1 MNHASILSEIV
12 KTIKELDEK
21 QTLYILKGFNFIS
34 DQLEQLDFLFLKDEV
49 VTETNFDSQN
59 NLRKL
64 LSGDKAFFA
73 WYEDLIF
80 LDINQKIG
88 GVKDFTNYT
97 IKIIENDLF
106 FNYYPDFNSVN
117 VGDKYLKY
125 NADTDNIVQLYYGD
139 IAIDNNQAF
148 VVYNDVSDKEITKIK
163 ISELLPTNFVGSDGE
178 IVEMPEES
186 DNISFA
192 VLVKE
197 IISKNVTEITILKTI
212 DSQDV
217 KIKNL
222 TKLLKSLGVKISAR
236 KYSTS
241 TYKVDDTDYD
251 QYEAIL
257 KRKND
262 NFKFKDLKIYKD
274 PYEGNE
280 LININQSVIVDK
292 IVKNVELAQREES
305 FRDIFVTAPT
315 GSGKSVMF
323 QIPAVYIAEKYDLL
337 TIVVTPLIGLMNDQ
351 VVNIKALTEK
361 AATINSDYTPIE
373 KEQTLERV
381 KSGEVSILYLS
392 PESLLSNT
400 DITNLI
406 GERKIGLVVVDE
418 SHIVATWGKSFRP
431 DYWYLGDFIA
441 KLRNSEKSDH
451 HFPIATFTATST
463 FGGDDNMYSDIVES
477 LKMTAEKF
485 IGNVKRDDIVF
496 DIRHHTKDHA
506 YKEEKLETAA
516 KEINKLQKTK
526 DKTLVYVPYT
536 SHITDLMAKM
546 DDQTKVGKYYGG
558 MSAGE
563 KNETLEKIKTGEE
576 NIILATK
583 AFGMGIDIDD
593 IKNVYH
599 FAPTGNIADYVQ
611 EIGRAARKNGMTGVA
626 ATDFYKEDFRY
637 INQLYGMSSIKHWQI
652 IAVLEKIF
660 DIYRRKNKRNF
671 LVSPMEF
678 SYIFNDVPPHEI
690 DAKLKTALLIIKKDF
705 EIQSRSNYIPL
716 IFKPRSMFT
725 NGYFMVNDD
734 MVDTLKRFGVW
745 QCFKRLELPRK
756 VETIRDGLPTTIYS
770 LGDTFV
776 LDFKKLWESK
786 YKDMSFASFKH
797 NFFSNDLD
805 KNFKVGEKLVA
816 RSIIQINGGDVNF
829 SEINS
834 RLTATMNS
842 LQEILDELRQNNKHF
857 TVKELAKHIREKTT
871 IKKPYIADMLAQS
884 IIHILNRV
892 PISNFIQSPFATYNS
907 QTDKWNIQN
916 MTYETRIKRIVGSA
930 YRSLPPEST
939 QTVRF
944 TGADLKSNLDL
955 LLAQLLEIL
964 ELADVKISAGNNPEF
979 FIRVNSPSAIEKIVR
994 NKSYTSK
1001 TVSLVDY
1008 KHKESCRLMEKFF
1021 TELISDEDRW
1031 NFIEQ
1036 YFLGKTEVIPAES

>member
-1 MNHASILSEIV
+1 MICASILSEIV
-12 KTIKELDEK
+12 KTIKGLNEK
-21 QTLYILKGFNFIS
+21 QTLYVLKGFNFIS
-34 DQLEQLDFLFLKDEV
+34 DQLEQLNFLFLKNEII
-49 VTETNFDSQN
+49 TEINFDPRS

-64 LSGDKAFFA
+64 SSDDRSFFA

-197 IISKNVTEITILKTI
+197 IISKNVTEIKILKTS

-217 KIKNL
+217 KIRNL
-222 TKLLKSLGVKISAR
+222 TKLLKSLGVKISTR

-241 TYKVDDTDYD
+241 IYKVDDTDYG

-280 LININQSVIVDK
+280 LINISQSVIVDK

-496 DIRHHTKDHA
+496 NIRHHTKDHA
-506 YKEEKLETAA
+506 YKEEKIETAA

-536 SHITDLMAKM
+536 SHIADLMAKM
-546 DDQTKVGKYYGG
+546 DDKTKVGKYYGG
-558 MSAGE
+558 MPAGE

-576 NIILATK
+576 NVVLATK

-660 DIYRRKNKRNF
+660 DIYRRKNKRNL

-678 SYIFNDVPPHEI
+678 SYIFNDVPPHGI

-705 EIQSRSNYIPL
+705 EMQSRSNYIPL
-716 IFKPRSMFT
+716 IFKPRSMFA
-725 NGYFMVNDD
+725 NGYFMVNDEMID
-734 MVDTLKRFGVW
+734 ILKQFGVW
-745 QCFKRLELPRK
+745 QFFKKLNLPRK
-756 VETIRDGLPTTIYS
+756 IETISSGVPMTVS
-770 LGDTFV
+770 SPGDTFA

-805 KNFKVGEKLVA
+805 KDFKVGKKLIA
-816 RSIIQINGGDVNF
+816 RSIIQIDGGGVKF
-829 SEINS
+829 SEINN
-834 RLTATMNS
+834 RLATTLND
-842 LQEILDELRQNNKHF
+842 LQSIFGDLRQNNKHF
-857 TVKELAKHIREKTT
+857 AVKELAKHIREKTT
-871 IKKPYIADMLAQS
+871 VKKPYIADMLAQS

-892 PISNFIQSPFATYNS
+892 PINSFNQSPFATYNS

-916 MTYETRIKRIVGSA
+916 TTYETRIKRIIGYA
-930 YRSLPPEST
+930 HRSLSPEST

-944 TGADLKSNLDL
+944 TGADLKDNLDL

-979 FIRVNSPSAIEKIVR
+979 FIRINNPSAIEKIVR
-994 NKSYTSK
+994 NKSYKSK

-1021 TELISDEDRW
+1021 TELTSDEDRW

-1036 YFLGKTEVIPAES
+1036 YFLGRTKISSAES

>member
-1 MNHASILSEIV
+1 
-12 KTIKELDEK
+12 
-21 QTLYILKGFNFIS
+21 
-34 DQLEQLDFLFLKDEV
+34 
-49 VTETNFDSQN
+49 
-59 NLRKL
+59 
-64 LSGDKAFFA
+64 
-73 WYEDLIF
+73 
-80 LDINQKIG
+80 
-88 GVKDFTNYT
+88 
-97 IKIIENDLF
+97 
-106 FNYYPDFNSVN
+106 
-117 VGDKYLKY
+117 
-125 NADTDNIVQLYYGD
+125 
-139 IAIDNNQAF
+139 
-148 VVYNDVSDKEITKIK
+148 
-163 ISELLPTNFVGSDGE
+163 
-178 IVEMPEES
+178 
-186 DNISFA
+186 
-192 VLVKE
+192 
-197 IISKNVTEITILKTI
+197 
-212 DSQDV
+212 
-217 KIKNL
+217 
-222 TKLLKSLGVKISAR
+222 
-236 KYSTS
+236 
-241 TYKVDDTDYD
+241 
-251 QYEAIL
+251 
-257 KRKND
+257 
-262 NFKFKDLKIYKD
+262 
-274 PYEGNE
+274 
-280 LININQSVIVDK
+280 
-292 IVKNVELAQREES
+292 
-305 FRDIFVTAPT
+305 
-315 GSGKSVMF
+315 
-323 QIPAVYIAEKYDLL
+323 
-337 TIVVTPLIGLMNDQ
+337 
-351 VVNIKALTEK
+351 
-361 AATINSDYTPIE
+361 
-373 KEQTLERV
+373 
-381 KSGEVSILYLS
+381 
-392 PESLLSNT
+392 
-400 DITNLI
+400 
-406 GERKIGLVVVDE
+406 
-418 SHIVATWGKSFRP
+418 
-431 DYWYLGDFIA
+431 
-441 KLRNSEKSDH
+441 
-451 HFPIATFTATST
+451 
-463 FGGDDNMYSDIVES
+463 MYSDIVES

-599 FAPTGNIADYVQ
+599 FAPTGNIADYIQ
-611 EIGRAARKNGMTGVA
+611 EIGRVARKNGMTGVA

-725 NGYFMVNDD
+725 NGYFMVNDE
-734 MVDTLKRFGVW
+734 MIDTLKRFGVW
-745 QCFKRLELPRK
+745 QFFKKLNLPRK
-756 VETIRDGLPTTIYS
+756 VETIRDGLLTTIYS
-770 LGDTFV
+770 HGDTFV
-776 LDFKKLWESK
+776 LDFKKLWENK

-797 NFFSNDLD
+797 NFFSNTLD
-805 KNFKVGEKLVA
+805 RDFKVGEKLVA
-816 RSIIQINGGDVNF
+816 RSIIQINGGDVKF
-829 SEINS
+829 SEINN

-1036 YFLGKTEVIPAES
+1036 YFLGKQR

>member
-1 MNHASILSEIV
+1 MNRSSILSEMV
-12 KTIKELDEK
+12 KAIKRLDEK

-34 DQLEQLDFLFLKDEV
+34 DQLEQLDFLFLKNEV
-49 VTETNFDSQN
+49 ITEINLDPQN
-59 NLRKL
+59 SLRKL
-64 LSGDKAFFA
+64 LSNDKAFFA

-88 GVKDFTNYT
+88 GITDFTNYT

-106 FNYYPDFNSVN
+106 FNYYPDFSSAN
-117 VGDKYLKY
+117 VSEKYLKY
-125 NADTDNIVQLYYGD
+125 NSDTDNIVQLYYGD
-139 IAIDNNQAF
+139 IAIDSSQTF
-148 VVYNDVSDKEITKIK
+148 VVYNDVSDKEIVKIK
-163 ISELLPTNFVGSDGE
+163 ISELLPTNFVGGNGE
-178 IVEMPEES
+178 TVEMPEES

-197 IISKNVTEITILKTI
+197 IISKNTAEITVLKTS
-212 DSQDV
+212 DNQDV

-222 TKLLKSLGVKISAR
+222 AKSLKSLGVKISTHE
-236 KYSTS
+236 YSTP
-241 TYKVDDTDYD
+241 TYKVDDDDYS

-257 KRKND
+257 KRKNSS
-262 NFKFKDLKIYKD
+262 FKFKNLKVYKD

-280 LININQSVIVDK
+280 LIDINQSVIVDK
-292 IVKNVELAQREES
+292 IVKNVELAQKEKS

-323 QIPAVYIAEKYDLL
+323 QIPAVYIAEKYNLL

-373 KEQTLERV
+373 KEQTLEKIKR
-381 KSGEVSILYLS
+381 GEVSILYLS

-406 GERKIGLVVVDE
+406 GERKIGLVIVDE

-536 SHITDLMAKM
+536 SHITDLMAKI
-546 DDQTKVGKYYGG
+546 DDQSKVGKYYGG

-576 NIILATK
+576 NIVLATK

-611 EIGRAARKNGMTGVA
+611 EIGRAARKKGVTGVA

-660 DIYRRKNKRNF
+660 DIYRRENKRNF

-756 VETIRDGLPTTIYS
+756 VETIRDGLLTTIYS

-842 LQEILDELRQNNKHF
+842 LQSIFDELRQNNRHF
-857 TVKELAKHIREKTT
+857 TVKELAKRIREKTT

-892 PISNFIQSPFATYNS
+892 PISNFNQSPFATYNS

-916 MTYETRIKRIVGSA
+916 ATYETRIKRIAGSA
-930 YRSLPPEST
+930 YKSLPPESA

-944 TGADLKSNLDL
+944 TGTDLKGNLDL

-964 ELADVKISAGNNPEF
+964 ELADVEISAGNNPEF
-979 FIRVNSPSAIEKIVR
+979 FIRVNSPSAIERIVR

-1008 KHKESCRLMEKFF
+1008 KHKESCRLMERFF
-1021 TELISDEDRW
+1021 TELTSNEDRW

-1036 YFLGKTEVIPAES
+1036 YFLGKTEVNSADL

>member
-12 KTIKELDEK
+12 KTIKGLDEK

-34 DQLEQLDFLFLKDEV
+34 DQLDQLDFLFLKNKV

-64 LSGDKAFFA
+64 LLSDETLFA

-88 GVKDFTNYT
+88 GIKDFTNYT

-106 FNYYPDFNSVN
+106 FNYYPDFESVN
-117 VGDKYLKY
+117 ASEKYLKY
-125 NADTDNIVQLYYGD
+125 NADTDNIIQLYYGD
-139 IAIDNNQAF
+139 IAINNNQAF
-148 VVYNDVSDKEITKIK
+148 VVYNDISDKKITKIK
-163 ISELLPTNFVGSDGE
+163 ISELLPKISVGDNDK
-178 IVEMPEES
+178 VVRMPEES

-192 VLVKE
+192 ILVKE
-197 IISKNVTEITILKTI
+197 IISKSTNEIIILKTS
-212 DSQDV
+212 DNQDA

-222 TKLLKSLGVKISAR
+222 AKSLKSLGIKISTR
-236 KYSTS
+236 EYSTP
-241 TYKVDDTDYD
+241 TYKVGDNDYR
-251 QYEAIL
+251 QYETIL
-257 KRKND
+257 KRKNSS
-262 NFKFKDLKIYKD
+262 FKFKDLKVYED
-274 PYEGNE
+274 PYEGNK
-280 LININQSVIVDK
+280 LIDINQSVIVDK
-292 IVKNVELAQREES
+292 IVKNVELAQKEES

-323 QIPAVYIAEKYDLL
+323 QIPAVYIAEKYNLL
-337 TIVVTPLIGLMNDQ
+337 TIVITPLIGLMNDQ

-381 KSGEVSILYLS
+381 KNGEISILYLS

-506 YKEEKLETAA
+506 YKEEKLDTAA

-536 SHITDLMAKM
+536 SHIADLMTRM

-576 NIILATK
+576 NVVIATK

-593 IKNVYH
+593 IRNVYH

-660 DIYRRKNKRNF
+660 DTYRRKNKRNF

-678 SYIFNDVPPHEI
+678 SYIFNDVSPHEI

-705 EIQSRSNYIPL
+705 EIQSQSNYIPL

-725 NGYFMVNDD
+725 NGYFLVNDE
-734 MVDTLKRFGVW
+734 MIDTLKRFAVW
-745 QCFKRLELPRK
+745 QFFKKLNLPRK
-756 VETIRDGLPTTIYS
+756 VETIKDGLLTTIHS
-770 LGDTFV
+770 PGDTFV
-776 LDFKKLWESK
+776 LDFKKLWENK

-797 NFFSNDLD
+797 NFFSNTLD
-805 KNFKVGEKLVA
+805 RDFRVGEKLVA
-816 RSIIQINGGDVNF
+816 RSIIQINGGDVKF
-829 SEINS
+829 SEINN

-842 LQEILDELRQNNKHF
+842 LQGILDELHQSNKHF
-857 TVKELAKHIREKTT
+857 TIKELAKRIREKTT
-871 IKKPYIADMLAQS
+871 VKKPYIADMLAQS

-916 MTYETRIKRIVGSA
+916 TTYETRIKRMVGSA

-944 TGADLKSNLDL
+944 TGADLKGSLDL
-955 LLAQLLEIL
+955 LLAQLLEVL
-964 ELADVKISAGNNPEF
+964 ELADVKISAGNDPEF

-1008 KHKESCRLMEKFF
+1008 KHKESCRLMERFF
-1021 TELISDEDRW
+1021 TELTSDEDRW
-1031 NFIEQ
+1031 HFIEQ
-1036 YFLGKTEVIPAES
+1036 YFLGKQR

>member
-1 MNHASILSEIV
+1 MNRSSILSEMV
-12 KTIKELDEK
+12 KAIKRLDEK

-34 DQLEQLDFLFLKDEV
+34 DQLEQLDFLFLKNEV
-49 VTETNFDSQN
+49 ITEINLDPQN
-59 NLRKL
+59 SLRKL
-64 LSGDKAFFA
+64 LSNDKAFFA

-88 GVKDFTNYT
+88 GITDFTNYT

-106 FNYYPDFNSVN
+106 FNYYPDFSSAN
-117 VGDKYLKY
+117 VSEKYLKY
-125 NADTDNIVQLYYGD
+125 NSDTDNIVQLYYGD
-139 IAIDNNQAF
+139 IAIDSSQTF
-148 VVYNDVSDKEITKIK
+148 VVYNDVSDKEIVKIK
-163 ISELLPTNFVGSDGE
+163 ISELLPTNFVGGNGE
-178 IVEMPEES
+178 TVEMPEES

-197 IISKNVTEITILKTI
+197 IISKNTAEITVLKTS
-212 DSQDV
+212 DNQDV

-222 TKLLKSLGVKISAR
+222 AKSLKSLGVKISTHE
-236 KYSTS
+236 YSTP
-241 TYKVDDTDYD
+241 TYKVDDDDYS

-257 KRKND
+257 KRKNSS
-262 NFKFKDLKIYKD
+262 FKFKNLKVYKD

-280 LININQSVIVDK
+280 LIDINQSVIVDK
-292 IVKNVELAQREES
+292 IVKNVELAQKEKS

-323 QIPAVYIAEKYDLL
+323 QIPAVYIAEKYNLL

-373 KEQTLERV
+373 KEQTLEKIKR
-381 KSGEVSILYLS
+381 GEVSILYLS

-406 GERKIGLVVVDE
+406 GERKIGLVIVDE

-536 SHITDLMAKM
+536 SHITDLMAKI
-546 DDQTKVGKYYGG
+546 DDQSKVGKYYGG

-576 NIILATK
+576 NIVLATK

-611 EIGRAARKNGMTGVA
+611 EIGRAARKKGVTGVA

-660 DIYRRKNKRNF
+660 DIYRRENKRNF

-690 DAKLKTALLIIKKDF
+690 DAKLKTTLLIIKKDF

-842 LQEILDELRQNNKHF
+842 LQSIFDELRQNNRHF
-857 TVKELAKHIREKTT
+857 TVKELAKRIREKTT

-892 PISNFIQSPFATYNS
+892 PISNFNQSPFATYNS

-916 MTYETRIKRIVGSA
+916 ATYETRIKRIAGSA
-930 YRSLPPEST
+930 YKSLPPESA

-944 TGADLKSNLDL
+944 TGTDLKGNLDL

-964 ELADVKISAGNNPEF
+964 ELADVEISAGNNPEF
-979 FIRVNSPSAIEKIVR
+979 FIRVNSPSAIERIVR

-1008 KHKESCRLMEKFF
+1008 KHKESCRLMERFF
-1021 TELISDEDRW
+1021 TELTSNEDRW

-1036 YFLGKTEVIPAES
+1036 YFLGKTEVNSADL

>member
-1 MNHASILSEIV
+1 M
-12 KTIKELDEK
+12 
-21 QTLYILKGFNFIS
+21 
-34 DQLEQLDFLFLKDEV
+34 
-49 VTETNFDSQN
+49 
-59 NLRKL
+59 
-64 LSGDKAFFA
+64 
-73 WYEDLIF
+73 
-80 LDINQKIG
+80 
-88 GVKDFTNYT
+88 
-97 IKIIENDLF
+97 
-106 FNYYPDFNSVN
+106 
-117 VGDKYLKY
+117 
-125 NADTDNIVQLYYGD
+125 
-139 IAIDNNQAF
+139 
-148 VVYNDVSDKEITKIK
+148 
-163 ISELLPTNFVGSDGE
+163 
-178 IVEMPEES
+178 
-186 DNISFA
+186 
-192 VLVKE
+192 
-197 IISKNVTEITILKTI
+197 
-212 DSQDV
+212 
-217 KIKNL
+217 
-222 TKLLKSLGVKISAR
+222 
-236 KYSTS
+236 
-241 TYKVDDTDYD
+241 
-251 QYEAIL
+251 
-257 KRKND
+257 
-262 NFKFKDLKIYKD
+262 
-274 PYEGNE
+274 
-280 LININQSVIVDK
+280 
-292 IVKNVELAQREES
+292 
-305 FRDIFVTAPT
+305 
-315 GSGKSVMF
+315 
-323 QIPAVYIAEKYDLL
+323 
-337 TIVVTPLIGLMNDQ
+337 
-351 VVNIKALTEK
+351 
-361 AATINSDYTPIE
+361 
-373 KEQTLERV
+373 
-381 KSGEVSILYLS
+381 
-392 PESLLSNT
+392 
-400 DITNLI
+400 
-406 GERKIGLVVVDE
+406 
-418 SHIVATWGKSFRP
+418 
-431 DYWYLGDFIA
+431 
-441 KLRNSEKSDH
+441 
-451 HFPIATFTATST
+451 
-463 FGGDDNMYSDIVES
+463 
-477 LKMTAEKF
+477 
-485 IGNVKRDDIVF
+485 
-496 DIRHHTKDHA
+496 
-506 YKEEKLETAA
+506 
-516 KEINKLQKTK
+516 
-526 DKTLVYVPYT
+526 
-536 SHITDLMAKM
+536 
-546 DDQTKVGKYYGG
+546 
-558 MSAGE
+558 
-563 KNETLEKIKTGEE
+563 EKIKTGEE

-756 VETIRDGLPTTIYS
+756 VETIRDGLPTTMYS

-829 SEINS
+829 SEINN

>member
-1 MNHASILSEIV
+1 MNKASILSEVV
-12 KTIKELDEK
+12 KIINKLNET
-21 QTLYILKGFNFIS
+21 QTLYVLKGFNFIS
-34 DQLEQLDFLFLKDEV
+34 EQLEQLNFLFLKDQII
-49 VTETNFDSQN
+49 TETNFDPQSS
-59 NLRKL
+59 LRKL
-64 LSGDKAFFA
+64 SSGNKAFFA
-73 WYEDLIF
+73 WYEDLI
-80 LDINQKIG
+80 LLEKNQIIG
-88 GVKDFTNYT
+88 GIKGFTNYK

-106 FNYYPDFNSVN
+106 FNYYPDFNVANISE
-117 VGDKYLKY
+117 KYLKY

-139 IAIDNNQAF
+139 IAIDNDQAF
-148 VVYNDVSDKEITKIK
+148 VVYNDISDKEVTKTK
-163 ISELLPTNFVGSDGE
+163 ISELLPTNFIGNAGE

-192 VLVKE
+192 VLVKK
-197 IISKNVTEITILKTI
+197 IICKNISEITILKTS
-212 DSQDV
+212 DSQDT

-222 TKLLKSLGVKISAR
+222 ATSLKSFGIKISTR
-236 KYSTS
+236 EYSTPI
-241 TYKVDDTDYD
+241 YKVDENDYKD
-251 QYEAIL
+251 YEAIL
-257 KRKND
+257 KRKNSS
-262 NFKFKDLKIYKD
+262 FKFKDLKVYKD

-280 LININQSVIVDK
+280 LISISQSVIVDK
-292 IVKNVELAQREES
+292 LVKNVELAQSEES

-323 QIPAVYIAEKYDLL
+323 QIPAVYIAEKYNLL
-337 TIVVTPLIGLMNDQ
+337 TLIVTPLIGLMNDQ
-351 VVNIKALTEK
+351 VANIKTLTDK

-373 KEQTLERV
+373 KEQTLELV
-381 KSGEVSILYLS
+381 KNGNISILYLS

-406 GERKIGLVVVDE
+406 GDRKIGLVVVDE

-431 DYWYLGDFIA
+431 DYWYLGEFIA
-441 KLRNSEKSDH
+441 KLRNSEKSGH

-477 LKMTAEKF
+477 LNMTAEKF
-485 IGNVKRDDIVF
+485 IGDVKRDDIVF
-496 DIRHHTKDHA
+496 NIRHHTKDHA

-516 KEINKLQKTK
+516 SEVNKLQKTG

-536 SHITDLMAKM
+536 RHIIDLITKM
-546 DDQTKVGKYYGG
+546 DDPAKVGKYYGG

-563 KNETLEKIKTGEE
+563 KNETLEKIKNGEK
-576 NIILATK
+576 NVVLATK

-611 EIGRAARKNGMTGVA
+611 EIGRAARKNNMTGVA

-637 INQLYGMSSIKHWQI
+637 VNQLYGMSSIKNWQV

-660 DIYRRKNKRNF
+660 DIYRRENKRNF

-678 SYIFNDVPPHEI
+678 SYIFNDAPPNEI
-690 DAKLKTALLIIKKDF
+690 DTKLKTALLIIKKDF

-734 MVDTLKRFGVW
+734 MIDSLKRFGAW
-745 QCFKRLELPRK
+745 QFFKKLNLPRK
-756 VETIRDGLPTTIYS
+756 VEVMTSRVPMTISSP
-770 LGDTFV
+770 GDTFV

-797 NFFSNDLD
+797 GFFSNELD
-805 KNFKVGEKLVA
+805 KDFKVGEKLVA
-816 RSIIQINGGDVNF
+816 RSIIQINGCNVKF
-829 SEINS
+829 YELIA
-834 RLTATMNS
+834 RLTATFKDLEN
-842 LQEILDELRQNNKHF
+842 IFDDLRQNNNHF
-857 TVKELAKHIREKTT
+857 TVRELAGRIREQTAFQ
-871 IKKPYIADMLAQS
+871 KPYIADMLAQS

-892 PISNFIQSPFATYNS
+892 PISNFTQSSFATYNS

-916 MTYETRIKRIVGSA
+916 KTYEIRLRRIIGLSYKF
-930 YRSLPPEST
+930 LPAEST
-939 QTVRF
+939 QTVLF
-944 TGADLKSNLDL
+944 TGADLEDNLVII
-955 LLAQLLEIL
+955 LAQILEIL
-964 ELADVKISAGNNPEF
+964 ELADVEISAGNSPEF
-979 FIRVNSPSAIEKIVR
+979 FIRVNSPGAIETIVR
-994 NKSYTSK
+994 NKSYKSK
-1001 TVSLVDY
+1001 TVGLVDS

-1021 TELISDEDRW
+1021 TELTNDEDRW

-1036 YFLGKTEVIPAES
+1036 FFLGKTDFSSAE

>member
-1 MNHASILSEIV
+1 M
-12 KTIKELDEK
+12 
-21 QTLYILKGFNFIS
+21 
-34 DQLEQLDFLFLKDEV
+34 
-49 VTETNFDSQN
+49 
-59 NLRKL
+59 
-64 LSGDKAFFA
+64 
-73 WYEDLIF
+73 
-80 LDINQKIG
+80 
-88 GVKDFTNYT
+88 
-97 IKIIENDLF
+97 
-106 FNYYPDFNSVN
+106 
-117 VGDKYLKY
+117 
-125 NADTDNIVQLYYGD
+125 
-139 IAIDNNQAF
+139 
-148 VVYNDVSDKEITKIK
+148 
-163 ISELLPTNFVGSDGE
+163 
-178 IVEMPEES
+178 
-186 DNISFA
+186 
-192 VLVKE
+192 
-197 IISKNVTEITILKTI
+197 
-212 DSQDV
+212 
-217 KIKNL
+217 
-222 TKLLKSLGVKISAR
+222 
-236 KYSTS
+236 
-241 TYKVDDTDYD
+241 
-251 QYEAIL
+251 
-257 KRKND
+257 
-262 NFKFKDLKIYKD
+262 
-274 PYEGNE
+274 
-280 LININQSVIVDK
+280 
-292 IVKNVELAQREES
+292 
-305 FRDIFVTAPT
+305 
-315 GSGKSVMF
+315 
-323 QIPAVYIAEKYDLL
+323 
-337 TIVVTPLIGLMNDQ
+337 
-351 VVNIKALTEK
+351 
-361 AATINSDYTPIE
+361 
-373 KEQTLERV
+373 
-381 KSGEVSILYLS
+381 
-392 PESLLSNT
+392 
-400 DITNLI
+400 
-406 GERKIGLVVVDE
+406 
-418 SHIVATWGKSFRP
+418 
-431 DYWYLGDFIA
+431 
-441 KLRNSEKSDH
+441 
-451 HFPIATFTATST
+451 
-463 FGGDDNMYSDIVES
+463 
-477 LKMTAEKF
+477 
-485 IGNVKRDDIVF
+485 
-496 DIRHHTKDHA
+496 
-506 YKEEKLETAA
+506 
-516 KEINKLQKTK
+516 
-526 DKTLVYVPYT
+526 
-536 SHITDLMAKM
+536 
-546 DDQTKVGKYYGG
+546 
-558 MSAGE
+558 
-563 KNETLEKIKTGEE
+563 EKIKTGEE

-842 LQEILDELRQNNKHF
+842 LQSIFDELRQNNRHF
-857 TVKELAKHIREKTT
+857 TVKELAKRIREKTT

-892 PISNFIQSPFATYNS
+892 PISNFNQSPFATYNS

-916 MTYETRIKRIVGSA
+916 ATYETRIKRIAGSA

>member
-1 MNHASILSEIV
+1 
-12 KTIKELDEK
+12 
-21 QTLYILKGFNFIS
+21 
-34 DQLEQLDFLFLKDEV
+34 
-49 VTETNFDSQN
+49 
-59 NLRKL
+59 
-64 LSGDKAFFA
+64 
-73 WYEDLIF
+73 
-80 LDINQKIG
+80 
-88 GVKDFTNYT
+88 
-97 IKIIENDLF
+97 
-106 FNYYPDFNSVN
+106 
-117 VGDKYLKY
+117 
-125 NADTDNIVQLYYGD
+125 
-139 IAIDNNQAF
+139 
-148 VVYNDVSDKEITKIK
+148 
-163 ISELLPTNFVGSDGE
+163 
-178 IVEMPEES
+178 
-186 DNISFA
+186 
-192 VLVKE
+192 
-197 IISKNVTEITILKTI
+197 
-212 DSQDV
+212 
-217 KIKNL
+217 
-222 TKLLKSLGVKISAR
+222 
-236 KYSTS
+236 
-241 TYKVDDTDYD
+241 
-251 QYEAIL
+251 
-257 KRKND
+257 
-262 NFKFKDLKIYKD
+262 
-274 PYEGNE
+274 
-280 LININQSVIVDK
+280 
-292 IVKNVELAQREES
+292 
-305 FRDIFVTAPT
+305 
-315 GSGKSVMF
+315 
-323 QIPAVYIAEKYDLL
+323 
-337 TIVVTPLIGLMNDQ
+337 
-351 VVNIKALTEK
+351 
-361 AATINSDYTPIE
+361 
-373 KEQTLERV
+373 
-381 KSGEVSILYLS
+381 
-392 PESLLSNT
+392 
-400 DITNLI
+400 
-406 GERKIGLVVVDE
+406 
-418 SHIVATWGKSFRP
+418 
-431 DYWYLGDFIA
+431 
-441 KLRNSEKSDH
+441 
-451 HFPIATFTATST
+451 
-463 FGGDDNMYSDIVES
+463 MYSDIVES

-485 IGNVKRDDIVF
+485 IGNVKRDDIMF

-536 SHITDLMAKM
+536 SHITDLMAKI

-725 NGYFMVNDD
+725 NGYFMVNDE
-734 MVDTLKRFGVW
+734 MIDTLKRFGVW
-745 QCFKRLELPRK
+745 QFFKKLNLPRK
-756 VETIRDGLPTTIYS
+756 VETIRDGLLTTIYS
-770 LGDTFV
+770 PGDTFV
-776 LDFKKLWESK
+776 LDFKKLWENK

-797 NFFSNDLD
+797 NFFSNTLD
-805 KNFKVGEKLVA
+805 RDFKVGEKLVA
-816 RSIIQINGGDVNF
+816 RSIIQINGGDVKF
-829 SEINS
+829 SEINN

>member
-163 ISELLPTNFVGSDGE
+163 ISELLPTNFVSGDSE

-197 IISKNVTEITILKTI
+197 IISKNVTEITILKTS

-315 GSGKSVMF
+315 GSGKSVMLY
-323 QIPAVYIAEKYDLL
+323 QQYILL
-337 TIVVTPLIGLMNDQ
+337 
-351 VVNIKALTEK
+351 K
-361 AATINSDYTPIE
+361 
-373 KEQTLERV
+373 
-381 KSGEVSILYLS
+381 
-392 PESLLSNT
+392 
-400 DITNLI
+400 
-406 GERKIGLVVVDE
+406 
-418 SHIVATWGKSFRP
+418 
-431 DYWYLGDFIA
+431 
-441 KLRNSEKSDH
+441 
-451 HFPIATFTATST
+451 
-463 FGGDDNMYSDIVES
+463 NM
-477 LKMTAEKF
+477 
-485 IGNVKRDDIVF
+485 
-496 DIRHHTKDHA
+496 
-506 YKEEKLETAA
+506 
-516 KEINKLQKTK
+516 
-526 DKTLVYVPYT
+526 
-536 SHITDLMAKM
+536 
-546 DDQTKVGKYYGG
+546 
-558 MSAGE
+558 
-563 KNETLEKIKTGEE
+563 
-576 NIILATK
+576 
-583 AFGMGIDIDD
+583 
-593 IKNVYH
+593 
-599 FAPTGNIADYVQ
+599 
-611 EIGRAARKNGMTGVA
+611 
-626 ATDFYKEDFRY
+626 
-637 INQLYGMSSIKHWQI
+637 
-652 IAVLEKIF
+652 
-660 DIYRRKNKRNF
+660 IY
-671 LVSPMEF
+671 
-678 SYIFNDVPPHEI
+678 
-690 DAKLKTALLIIKKDF
+690 
-705 EIQSRSNYIPL
+705 
-716 IFKPRSMFT
+716 
-725 NGYFMVNDD
+725 
-734 MVDTLKRFGVW
+734 
-745 QCFKRLELPRK
+745 
-756 VETIRDGLPTTIYS
+756 
-770 LGDTFV
+770 
-776 LDFKKLWESK
+776 
-786 YKDMSFASFKH
+786 
-797 NFFSNDLD
+797 
-805 KNFKVGEKLVA
+805 
-816 RSIIQINGGDVNF
+816 
-829 SEINS
+829 
-834 RLTATMNS
+834 
-842 LQEILDELRQNNKHF
+842 
-857 TVKELAKHIREKTT
+857 
-871 IKKPYIADMLAQS
+871 
-884 IIHILNRV
+884 
-892 PISNFIQSPFATYNS
+892 
-907 QTDKWNIQN
+907 
-916 MTYETRIKRIVGSA
+916 
-930 YRSLPPEST
+930 
-939 QTVRF
+939 
-944 TGADLKSNLDL
+944 
-955 LLAQLLEIL
+955 
-964 ELADVKISAGNNPEF
+964 
-979 FIRVNSPSAIEKIVR
+979 
-994 NKSYTSK
+994 
-1001 TVSLVDY
+1001 
-1008 KHKESCRLMEKFF
+1008 
-1021 TELISDEDRW
+1021 
-1031 NFIEQ
+1031 
-1036 YFLGKTEVIPAES
+1036 